1 MIAVKLDALV
11 SALDS
16 YFGVAD
22 VRDDDWSGTFASLYP
37 DPYWR
42 AFAEPEYERRWN
54 GLFVRG
60 HEDVARVA
68 TCVFPSDEIVAELPE
83 RTFLF
88 SEHPIAFENDVAGFE
103 PLARESFERMRREGL
118 SFYHVHAPLD
128 QHRHVSPSRLLATG
142 LELRNLDEYF
152 PIASGIAGGAAVA
165 GDAKGTVGE
174 LARALSALVGAE
186 IPIRLVT
193 QPERAAGRVA
203 IAAGGGAD
211 AEILEA
217 SLERGC
223 TTFVSGNIATRCR
236 LEFVREGVLAFRR
249 RAEEADVALID
260 ATHYGLEK
268 LPQLAMLDWFRE
280 RGVAAEFRA
289 GRPEA

>member
-1 MIAVKLDALV
+1 MNLDALV

-22 VRDDDWSGTFASLYP
+22 VLDDDWSDTFASLYP

-42 AFAEPEYERRWN
+42 AFAEPEYEGRWN

-60 HEDVARVA
+60 EDEVARVV
-68 TCVFPSDEIVAELPE
+68 TCVFPSEEIVAELAP

-88 SEHPIAFENDVAGFE
+88 SEHPIAFEDDVEGFE
-103 PLARESFERMRREGL
+103 PLTRESFERMRREGI

-128 QHRHVSPSRLLATG
+128 QHRDVSPSRLLADG
-142 LELRNLDEYF
+142 LRLGNLDEYF
-152 PIASGIAGGAAVA
+152 PIASGIAGGAVVA
-165 GDAKGTVGE
+165 GDAEGSVAK
-174 LARALSALVGAE
+174 LARELSALVGAE
-186 IPIRLVT
+186 VPIRLVT
-193 QPERAAGRVA
+193 RPDRAAGRVA

-211 AEILEA
+211 VEILEA

-236 LEFVREGVLAFRR
+236 LEFVKEGVRAFRQ
-249 RAEEADVALID
+249 RADHAGVALVD

-268 LPQLAMLDWFRE
+268 LPQLAMLDWFSE
-280 RGVAAEFRA
+280 RGVPAEFRP